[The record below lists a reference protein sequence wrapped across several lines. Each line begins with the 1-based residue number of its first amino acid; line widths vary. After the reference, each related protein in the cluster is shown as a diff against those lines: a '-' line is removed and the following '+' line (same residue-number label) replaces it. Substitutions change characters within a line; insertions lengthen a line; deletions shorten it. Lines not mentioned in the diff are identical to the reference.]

1 MILGGIIMTKTTYIN
16 NDGTVSVNYGTKSI
30 IVPATLWSQ
39 IKDHVSFL
47 SWGELSALVA
57 HATRGVGIYATH
69 DVGNS
74 NPNADR
80 NWGRRK

>member
-1 MILGGIIMTKTTYIN
+1 MTMTNCFRN
-16 NDGTVSVNYGTKSI
+16 NDGTVSVSFGRKSV
-30 IVPATLWSQ
+30 IVPADVWAKIGDFIDTLT
-39 IKDHVSFL
+39 
-47 SWGELSALVA
+47 WGELSSMVA